1 MRRRWFIVWVWLEIN
16 MIRVIPLIVGT
27 GYDVGEVTSAVTYFL
42 VQAIGSFLIL
52 IPGIMAKLASFAMM
66 PTEAIASVGIM
77 AKLGLAPVHL
87 WVILVAENL
96 I

>member
-1 MRRRWFIVWVWLEIN
+1 

>member
-1 MRRRWFIVWVWLEIN
+1 MV
-16 MIRVIPLIVGT
+16 RVIPLIVGA
-27 GYDVGEVTSAVTYFL
+27 GFDVGEVTSAVTYFL

-52 IPGIMAKLASFAMM
+52 IPGI
-66 PTEAIASVGIM
+66 I